1 MMNDALLHCSLQ
13 LTRIARDIEFKVLRV
28 FTKCRQVIDSN
39 QDLDEFEEQITE
51 LLKSIKNS
59 LEKEVPSLKGQE
71 RSEKCQ
77 YLRNRL
83 NRAKQVHRAIVVEL
97 RGLTGA
103 DSSVWEG
110 KAKDFEEQIARHLQD
125 VEWAEA
131 NNTAAGGNAA
141 APKKKSK
148 SNKDITSRTG

>member
-1 MMNDALLHCSLQ
+1 M
-13 LTRIARDIEFKVLRV
+13 
-28 FTKCRQVIDSN
+28 
-39 QDLDEFEEQITE
+39 
-51 LLKSIKNS
+51 KSIKTT
-59 LEKEVPSLKGQE
+59 LEKDIPSLKGQE
-71 RSEKCQ
+71 RTEKCQ

-103 DSSVWEG
+103 DSSVWEA
-110 KAKDFEEQIARHLQD
+110 KAKDFEEQIARYLQD

-131 NNTAAGGNAA
+131 NNATGNTA

-148 SNKDITSRTG
+148 F